1 MTFEAAAKE
10 FFRYLEYERGCT
22 AATSRAYSADLRR
35 CISFLREVGLPLEV
49 EALSHQVLRRYIVW
63 MGERGYKPATIRR
76 HVAAV
81 SSLCRY
87 LTSAGYLPHNPALG
101 LALPK
106 KRRRLPA
113 VLTVAEARRLLAA
126 SEDHPNVRT
135 AFRNRAIIGVLLY
148 CGLRRSEVLGLQI
161 NDVDLKAGWLRVR
174 SGKGMKDRLIPLLPE
189 VSSMIADWLEFRPEV
204 ASGLSSQHIPQRCR
218 A

>member
-1 MTFEAAAKE
+1 M
-10 FFRYLEYERGCT
+10 
-22 AATSRAYSADLRR
+22 
-35 CISFLREVGLPLEV
+35 
-49 EALSHQVLRRYIVW
+49 
-63 MGERGYKPATIRR
+63 
-76 HVAAV
+76 
-81 SSLCRY
+81 
-87 LTSAGYLPHNPALG
+87 
-101 LALPK
+101 
-106 KRRRLPA
+106 
-113 VLTVAEARRLLAA
+113 
-126 SEDHPNVRT
+126 